1 MFPSFSQYLQIL
13 KQIIVKNYDVKNK
26 LCKIFSETD
35 ITMDMS
41 NMGLVSSP
49 QGDIVDVIAPRKI
62 GDAKLAAI
70 AEAKGT
76 ESETAWSKLL
86 GELITLMGGTEMPS
100 TGYLQMM
107 MVIPSTGSGSFDLDL
122 LR

>member
-1 MFPSFSQYLQIL
+1 MDSS
-13 KQIIVKNYDVKNK
+13 
-26 LCKIFSETD
+26 TD
-35 ITMDMS
+35 MTD
-41 NMGLVSSP
+41 MGLTSSP
-49 QGDIVDVIAPRKI
+49 QGNIVDARAPIKTA
-62 GDAKLAAI
+62 DARLAAI

-76 ESETAWSKLL
+76 EVAWSKLL

-100 TGYLQMM
+100 TGYLQLM

>member
-1 MFPSFSQYLQIL
+1 
-13 KQIIVKNYDVKNK
+13 
-26 LCKIFSETD
+26 
-35 ITMDMS
+35 MDMS

>member
-1 MFPSFSQYLQIL
+1 MF
-13 KQIIVKNYDVKNK
+13 KTNHVKIISDMD
-26 LCKIFSETD
+26 SSTD
-35 ITMDMS
+35 MTD
-41 NMGLVSSP
+41 MGLTSSP
-49 QGDIVDVIAPRKI
+49 QGNIVDARAPIKTA
-62 GDAKLAAI
+62 DARLAAI
-70 AEAKGT
+70 ARAKGT
-76 ESETAWSKLL
+76 EPEVAWSKLL